1 MNVKLSTQISLGFGS
16 VLALLIVVSA
26 TAFLGLDTAVKGFN
40 DYRGLARDANLAGRV
55 QANMLIVRLA
65 ASTYL
70 RKHSDEMI
78 QAYKERF
85 KTLEELV
92 DQATREIQ
100 KPERAERI
108 AFVKKSIGEYNKG
121 LERVVEFMHERGKVV
136 ANDLDPN
143 GLAMR
148 EAMTAI
154 MQSAYRDSDA
164 DAAFYAGQVQESLML
179 ARLYATKFLD
189 SNEQKDAERAHKEL
203 DENVSQRA
211 KTLDEKLNNPER
223 RRLLGEFNKAKDN
236 YARALDKVN
245 QIIVERNKIISGTLD
260 RIGPLVADATEE
272 VKLSVQKEQDT
283 LGPQV
288 EADNQQTVTMVMVVS
303 GIAVLVGIF
312 LSWFL
317 VRVIK
322 KPLGGEPAD
331 MAAVAKRI
339 AEGDLA
345 IHFENRDKATGLY
358 ASMIEMVEQLGDV
371 IGRVRGGADNLA
383 SASQEIS
390 ATAQTLSQ
398 GATEQAASV
407 EETTAS
413 VEQLNASVQQ
423 NAENARVTDG
433 MATRSAG
440 EAERGGEAVGR
451 TVKAMKEIASKIG
464 LIEDIAYKTN
474 LLSLNAAIEAARA
487 GEHGKGFT
495 VVAAEVRKLAE
506 NSRVTAQEI
515 NELATNSVS
524 IAEEAGK
531 LLEEMVPSIKK
542 TADLVQEISAAS
554 EEQASGVA
562 QINAAM
568 DQLDKATQQ
577 NASSSEQLAA
587 TSEELSAQAE
597 NLQQAVAFFKLV
609 GGNSGGAPRRSSG
622 NKASKRPASPPKRAE
637 AKRPAREES
646 DDGELDMSDFERF

>member
-1 MNVKLSTQISLGFGS
+1 MQMNLKLSTQISLGFAA
-16 VLALLIVVSA
+16 VMALLIVVSVSS
-26 TAFLGLDTAVKGFN
+26 FIGLENAVKGFQ

-65 ASTYL
+65 ANGYI
-70 RKHSDEMI
+70 RKHSD
-78 QAYKERF
+78 QAVERF
-85 KTLEELV
+85 KDRYKTLEELV
-92 DQATREIQ
+92 DTATKEIQ
-100 KPERAERI
+100 KPERAEKVSFIR
-108 AFVKKSIGEYNKG
+108 KSIGEYERG
-121 LERVVEFMHERGKVV
+121 FLEVVEYMNRRNKVV
-136 ANDLDPN
+136 SQDLDPN

-148 EAMTAI
+148 EAMSAI
-154 MQSAYRDSDA
+154 MDSAYKDGDA
-164 DAAFYAGQVQESLML
+164 DAAFYAGDAQESLLL
-179 ARLYATKFLD
+179 ARLFAVKYLATND
-189 SNEQKDAERAHKEL
+189 QDDADRAHKEL
-203 DENVSQRA
+203 DENLAKRA
-211 KTLDEKLNNPER
+211 KILDENIQNPER
-223 RRLLGEFNKAKDN
+223 RRLLADFYKAKEK
-236 YARALDKVN
+236 YASALDEIN
-245 QIIVERNKIISGTLD
+245 EIIRDRNKVIEGTLD
-260 RIGPLVADATEE
+260 RVGPEVAEATEE
-272 VKLSVQKEQDT
+272 VKLSVQRDQDI

-288 EADNQQTVTMVMVVS
+288 QEHNESTVTMVMTIS
-303 GIAVLVGIF
+303 AIALLVAVF

-322 KPLGGEPAD
+322 KPLGGEPAE

-345 IHFENRDKATGLY
+345 MHFSNRDQATGLY
-358 ASMIEMVEQLGDV
+358 ASMIEMAEQLGDV

-554 EEQASGVA
+554 EEQASGVS
-562 QINAAM
+562 QINSAM

-577 NASSSEQLAA
+577 NASSSEELAA

-597 NLQQAVAFFKLV
+597 NLQQAVAFFKLA
-609 GGNSGGAPRRSSG
+609 GSSGGRSGGVAPRRQ
-622 NKASKRPASPPKRAE
+622 ASAPKRVETQRAS
-637 AKRPAREES
+637 REEA
-646 DDGELDMSDFERF
+646 DDGDLDMSDFERF